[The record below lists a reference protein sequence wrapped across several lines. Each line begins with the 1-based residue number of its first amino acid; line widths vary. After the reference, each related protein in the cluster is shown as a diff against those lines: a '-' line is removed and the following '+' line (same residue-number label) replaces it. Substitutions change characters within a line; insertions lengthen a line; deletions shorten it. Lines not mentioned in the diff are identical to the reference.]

1 MLCSATVASAGPWC
15 SGQTCQPVTLEIA
28 GSNPVGPATSRFG
41 GYDGA
46 VKLPGP
52 GRVTAVAAVTLL
64 VGCVNPSP
72 SLVPDHL
79 PAPPHPDSPA
89 NSDGH
94 AHSRRQLPARRRDR
108 HHEPQGDDHP
118 RRARD
123 ARQRRPSS
131 WCRAASRSTQPE
143 LTATAP
149 CVAADQIVADLQAD
163 QTLVA
168 LLPPGL
174 VEPATKV
181 LSIAGDGPFGLFG
194 PDLFGDPESRALPY
208 PVMGS
213 APADGPDRST
223 RPGPH
228 TTPPRSGT

>member
-46 VKLPGP
+46 VRVQGP
-52 GRVTAVAAVTLL
+52 GRVAAVAAVTLL
-64 VGCVNPSP
+64 AGCVNASP
-72 SLVPDHL
+72 SLVPST
-79 PAPPHPDSPA
+79 PGANGTTTPQPTPTGTPIPDVSFPLA
-89 NSDGH
+89 VVTGITNLKATIGLDELGT
-94 AHSRRQLPARRRDR
+94 L
-108 HHEPQGDDHP
+108 
-118 RRARD
+118 
-123 ARQRRPSS
+123 
-131 WCRAASRSTQPE
+131 ASGGELVVPCGVTVDQPE
-143 LTATAP
+143 LTATAH
-149 CVAADQIVADLQAD
+149 CVAADQIVAEIQAD

-181 LSIAGDGPFGLFG
+181 LSIAGEGPFGLFG
-194 PDLFGDPESRALPY
+194 PDLFGDPEARALPY

-213 APADGPDRST
+213 APADGPDPST

-228 TTPPRSGT
+228 TTPPRFGT